1 MSIKKQQA
9 GEHHDGGEWD
19 MKSVLRFRELV
30 VASKPDGHSDHVA
43 NKEGGDFPSKED
55 GNG

>member
-9 GEHHDGGEWD
+9 GEYHDGRDWD
-19 MKSVLRFRELV
+19 MKSVSRFRELV
-30 VASKPDGHSDHVA
+30 TAGNRDNHGDHVA
-43 NKEGGDFPSKED
+43 DKERGDFPSKED